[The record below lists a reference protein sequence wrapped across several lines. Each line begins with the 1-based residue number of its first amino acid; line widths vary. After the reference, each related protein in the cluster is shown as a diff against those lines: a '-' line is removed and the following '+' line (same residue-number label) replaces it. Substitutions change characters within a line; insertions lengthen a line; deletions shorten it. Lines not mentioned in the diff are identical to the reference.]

1 MTRPRLSFNPRIA
14 VVVVHDIFMAAA
26 AMELAIWVRYWLAGA
41 PQGLFFLWEGTLLFT
56 LVASVVFTAT
66 GLYRGIWHYASFRD
80 LVAIVRAV
88 ALTVLIFIPILFLI
102 TRLDDVPRS
111 VLVFVGP
118 LLIVMLA
125 GPRLLYRAWKDGNLR
140 RSFERRT
147 DPRVPVLLVGAGAPA
162 ETFIRAM
169 SGQKHASYRVVGMVD
184 DNPKRRGRDI
194 HGVRVL
200 GELSMIPDLVER
212 LGRNGNRPQRLI
224 IAARN
229 LDGAKVEAL
238 LETAD
243 QLGLVLSRMPEI
255 TDFQRSG
262 GDGMPPLRP
271 IDVEDLLG
279 RPQRV
284 LDRTPLARLIQGR
297 CVLVTGAGGTIGGE
311 LVRQIAAL
319 GPRRLVLFE
328 ASEHNLYQI
337 DLELAER
344 PEILSRRAVLGDVRD
359 RRRLERIFAAERP
372 DIVFHA
378 AAFKHVPLVETN
390 PNEAVLTN
398 VVGTRT
404 VAETCLAHGT
414 GTMVL
419 ISTDKAVNPTNV
431 MGASKRIAEMVIQTI
446 GSDGETAG
454 ADDRTRFVAVRFGNV
469 LGSTGSVVPLFQ
481 RQLAR
486 GGPLTVTHP
495 DVTRFFMTVREAV
508 ELILQ
513 AAARPDLAPSRSGSV
528 FVLDMGK
535 PVRIADLAR
544 QMIRL
549 SGRQP
554 DKDVQI
560 AFTGLRPGEKLH
572 EEILHPEEQGRPTA
586 VDGVLLGGPRSPDRA
601 TLWPLLDALGEAA
614 AERDTAG
621 MLEILRQ
628 LVPEFAGDPAVL
640 GAEQAPRRPDRD
652 PAAAGTRLAG
662 E

>member
-1 MTRPRLSFNPRIA
+1 MRVPLPFNPRIA

-26 AMELAIWVRYWLAGA
+26 AMELAIWVRYWLGGLTQ
-41 PQGLFFLWEGTLLFT
+41 PLFFLWEGTLLFT
-56 LVASVVFTAT
+56 LVAAIVFTAT

-88 ALTVLIFIPILFLI
+88 ALSVLIFVPVLFLL
-102 TRLDDVPRS
+102 TRLDDFPRS
-111 VLVFVGP
+111 VLLFVGP

-140 RSFERRT
+140 RSFERSA
-147 DPRVPVLLVGAGAPA
+147 DPRIPVLLVGAGAPA

-169 SGQKHASYRVVGMVD
+169 GGTKDASYRVVGMVD

-200 GELSMIPDLVER
+200 GDLAAIPALVDR
-212 LGRNGNRPQRLI
+212 LARNGNRPQRLI
-224 IAARN
+224 IASRN
-229 LDGAKVEAL
+229 LAGEKVEQL

-243 QLGLVLSRMPEI
+243 RLGLILARLPQL
-255 TDFQRSG
+255 TDFERSG
-262 GDGMPPLRP
+262 GTEAPPPRP

-284 LDRTPLARLIQGR
+284 LDREPLARLIQGKT
-297 CVLVTGAGGTIGGE
+297 VLVTGAGGTIGGE

-328 ASEHNLYQI
+328 NSEHNLYQI

-344 PEILSRRAVLGDVRD
+344 PEIMARRAVLGDVRD
-359 RRRLERIFAAERP
+359 ARRLERIFAEERP

-398 VVGTRT
+398 VLGTRL
-404 VAETCLAHGT
+404 VAEAALAHGT

-431 MGASKRIAEMVIQTI
+431 MGASKRIAEMVMQ
-446 GSDGETAG
+446 TAG
-454 ADDRTRFVAVRFGNV
+454 TDAGAGPAATRFVAVRFGNV

-495 DVTRFFMTVREAV
+495 DVTRFFMTTREAV
-508 ELILQ
+508 ALILQ
-513 AAARPDLAPSRSGSV
+513 AAARPDLAPARSGAV

-535 PVRIADLAR
+535 PVRIQDLAR

-554 DKDVQI
+554 DKDVAI

-572 EEILHPEEQGRPTA
+572 EEVLHPEELGRPTA
-586 VDGVLLGGPRSPDRA
+586 VEGVLLGGPRSPDRA
-601 TLWPLLDALGEAA
+601 TLWPILDELAA
-614 AERDTAG
+614 AAAARDTDRA
-621 MLEILRQ
+621 MTILRR
-628 LVPEFAGDPAVL
+628 LVPEFAGDEAVW
-640 GAEQAPRRPDRD
+640 GPPPQRAPRAQAPSPEVPPD
-652 PAAAGTRLAG
+652 RLAG